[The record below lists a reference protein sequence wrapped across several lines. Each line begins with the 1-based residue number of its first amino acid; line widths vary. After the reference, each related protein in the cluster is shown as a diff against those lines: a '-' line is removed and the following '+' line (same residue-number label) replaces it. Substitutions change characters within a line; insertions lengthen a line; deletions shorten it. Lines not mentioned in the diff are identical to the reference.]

1 MYILIPLFFQLSESH
16 KWQDRNLD
24 NPVLRHAPHP
34 VKHSQGFY
42 KDGTSSGYFRDGQF
56 RRDIGHTEQEYKK
69 GTANQFRT
77 LRQIFQTKD
86 DNHARNRLH
95 QDKFM
100 RKRRHHRTNQH
111 SNQVGKQSCPRVEKS
126 PNHNRN
132 DSIREYV
139 DIKQPVRDAKLR
151 QEATHEY
158 AAQQEDS
165 SEKCL
170 HKFRSM
176 ERLKNTMIVSDSAS

>member
-69 GTANQFRT
+69 ARGPFRVDSIMKQAEKNVQQT
-77 LRQIFQTKD
+77 WSEKKYNPIFHNCRQYKKAV
-86 DNHARNRLH
+86 NEEYNRLAGLGL
-95 QDKFM
+95 Q
-100 RKRRHHRTNQH
+100 
-111 SNQVGKQSCPRVEKS
+111 
-126 PNHNRN
+126 
-132 DSIREYV
+132 
-139 DIKQPVRDAKLR
+139 QPKVNK
-151 QEATHEY
+151 
-158 AAQQEDS
+158 
-165 SEKCL
+165 
-170 HKFRSM
+170 
-176 ERLKNTMIVSDSAS
+176 